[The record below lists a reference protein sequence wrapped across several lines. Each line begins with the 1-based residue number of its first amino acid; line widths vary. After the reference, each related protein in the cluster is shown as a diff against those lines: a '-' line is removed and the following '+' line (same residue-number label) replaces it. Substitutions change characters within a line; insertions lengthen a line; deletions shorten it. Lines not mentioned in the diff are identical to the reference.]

1 MLFAFSGVLNQQYRL
16 LVLAGSIHA
25 GTVGDDITAHALLD
39 TAPLDL
45 SRPSVSRQIDLL
57 LYNLLPGPLTTL
69 PDDRG

>member
-1 MLFAFSGVLNQQYRL
+1 MLFAFSGVLHQQYRL
-16 LVLAGSIHA
+16 LVLAGSIQA

-39 TAPLDL
+39 TARLGL

-69 PDDRG
+69 PDNRG